1 MALFTFMKYL
11 HFENKCNYSYDRNIT
26 SSFPQE
32 KMKLT
37 NKSLKSEVLSNCV
50 LCFSL
55 TGFLYHKAW
64 HFFLMGGW
72 GEVEETMQFN
82 KIEAS
87 S

>member
-1 MALFTFMKYL
+1 MKYL

-55 TGFLYHKAW
+55 TGFLYHKA
-64 HFFLMGGW
+64 
-72 GEVEETMQFN
+72 
-82 KIEAS
+82 
-87 S
+87 